1 MLHSLKEEN
10 ERKTKE
16 TGEKEQKQRT
26 KDFLGGWEQQL
37 RGDCARLCARSEL
50 ANYSERTIHYKR
62 LRVECGGNAVFLVA
76 DEGS

>member
-16 TGEKEQKQRT
+16 TGEEEQKQRT

-37 RGDCARLCARSEL
+37 RGDCARLCSRSEL
-50 ANYSERTIHYKR
+50 AIPLTSSQRQIFAFLLLISERH
-62 LRVECGGNAVFLVA
+62 
-76 DEGS
+76 S